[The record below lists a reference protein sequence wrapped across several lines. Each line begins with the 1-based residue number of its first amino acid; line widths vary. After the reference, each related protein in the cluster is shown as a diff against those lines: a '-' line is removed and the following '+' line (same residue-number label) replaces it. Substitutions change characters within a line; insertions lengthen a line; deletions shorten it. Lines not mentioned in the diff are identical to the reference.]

1 MMNKYY
7 KNYAPRTP
15 KEIKADEEITMKTRT
30 ESIKNLARIM
40 LGESATIRVHN
51 TDNFQ
56 RYSSTNFAFVI
67 GDNVK
72 EILSEFMSGLDHGR
86 ARVKIVNMD
95 ANREEMKKS
104 LKSMMYNPDEVID
117 KSGMT
122 MVNLNAKYFVEQLV
136 HSLPYQGDTL
146 YLIEGDCMG
155 KVMERDMDFYK
166 RYPIIGFESNNL
178 AESEGRDLSLIEVF
192 KTLWTE
198 AIAKE
203 QANVPLQ
210 EVGIRSGRKYG
221 VSIDDEGTILIKKRK
236 DVDFMDAYAATHK
249 LLKEYHR
256 AGNTEAM
263 KYELAKLWYM
273 LIIIESEV
281 LYVKGM
287 KKMLVSEEK
296 QREAGKARS
305 FIINDFKM
313 YLRYVLQHEKNFNFQ
328 EYFNTTPFGEDVIKL
343 DKKTIDVLK
352 SLFTMIF

>member
-7 KNYAPRTP
+7 KNYVP
-15 KEIKADEEITMKTRT
+15 KKPVTVKDEIVELTMSQRIQKMGQ
-30 ESIKNLARIM
+30 SI
-40 LGESATIRVHN
+40 LGESATIRLHN

-72 EILSEFMSGLDHGR
+72 EILNEFTTLFYGDVK
-86 ARVKIVNMD
+86 VKIVDMD
-95 ANREEMKKS
+95 SNRDEMKKS
-104 LKSMMYNPDEVID
+104 LKSMMYNPDDVID
-117 KSGMT
+117 DSGMT
-122 MVNLNAKYFVEQLV
+122 MVNLNTKYFVEQSLV
-136 HSLPYQGDTL
+136 STLPYQGDTL
-146 YLIEGDCMG
+146 YLIEGECMG
-155 KVMERDMDFYK
+155 RVMERDIDFYK
-166 RYPIIGFESNNL
+166 QYPIIGIESNNL
-178 AESEGRDLSLIEVF
+178 SESEGRDLSLIEVF

-198 AIAKE
+198 AVAKE

-273 LIIIESEV
+273 LIIIESEI

-287 KKMLVSEEK
+287 KKIMVSEEK

-313 YLRYVLQHEKNFNFQ
+313 YLRYVLQQEKNFNFQ
-328 EYFNTTPFGEDVIKL
+328 EYFNTTPFGEDVVKL
-343 DKKTIDVLK
+343 DKKTMDVLK

>member
-7 KNYAPRTP
+7 KNYVPTKP
-15 KEIKADEEITMKTRT
+15 VSEKEITLPTNM
-30 ESIKNLARIM
+30 SQRIQMLGLMM
-40 LGESATIRVHN
+40 LGESTTIRLHN
-51 TDNFQ
+51 ADNFQ
-56 RYSSTNFAFVI
+56 RYTSTNFAFVI

-72 EILSEFMSGLDHGR
+72 EVLNKFTPLFYGDVK
-86 ARVKIVNMD
+86 VKIINMD
-95 ANREEMKKS
+95 SNREEMKKS
-104 LKSMMYNPDEVID
+104 LASLQYNPEEIINE
-117 KSGMT
+117 SGMA
-122 MVNLNAKYFVEQLV
+122 MVDHNTHDYIENQMTA
-136 HSLPYQGDTL
+136 SLPYKGDTL
-146 YLIEGDCMG
+146 YLIEGECLAHIM
-155 KVMERDMDFYK
+155 KQDMDFYK
-166 RYPIIGFESNNL
+166 QYPIIGIESNNL
-178 AESEGRDLSLIEVF
+178 SESEGRDLSLIEVF
-192 KTLWTE
+192 KLLWTE
-198 AIAKE
+198 AVAKE

-256 AGNTEAM
+256 AGNIEAM

-273 LIIIESEV
+273 LIIIESEI

-287 KKMLVSEEK
+287 KKIMVSEEK

-343 DKKTIDVLK
+343 DKKTMDVLK